1 MSSEK
6 YMNVPSSDDAMEM
19 GEQQS
24 KKSSMGSIA
33 GSDNDTLRTL
43 DEPVTRTI
51 MRDLKMI
58 ATKLRYV
65 LMPRGGTEET
75 LKSLRDWDLW
85 GPLLLCL
92 TLSIV
97 MSIHAAEGQT
107 SLVFAAVFVIV
118 WVGAGVVTL
127 NAQLLGGR
135 ISFFQSVCVLGYC
148 IFPLVLAS
156 LVTPFIPIIFLKM
169 LIVLGTYLWCTR
181 ASVVFMASM
190 VQESRR
196 FLAIYPVCLFYLII
210 SWMIYIQ

>member
-75 LKSLRDWDLW
+75 LKSLRDWDLCTSSALISST
-85 GPLLLCL
+85 LLHEYYCNG
-92 TLSIV
+92 TLGDFFC
-97 MSIHAAEGQT
+97 HLNLGLLQGA
-107 SLVFAAVFVIV
+107 LFFFA
-118 WVGAGVVTL
+118 
-127 NAQLLGGR
+127 
-135 ISFFQSVCVLGYC
+135 
-148 IFPLVLAS
+148 
-156 LVTPFIPIIFLKM
+156 
-169 LIVLGTYLWCTR
+169 
-181 ASVVFMASM
+181 
-190 VQESRR
+190 
-196 FLAIYPVCLFYLII
+196 
-210 SWMIYIQ
+210 